1 MQQNRYHYIPGSIG
15 LSIPCYVSTG
25 SIGVVSIA
33 VSHYPV
39 TIFIIFLHA
48 FASTS
53 LHKVDTC
60 DYDSKTFMHVHNN
73 FYFMLYTTCTYDPP
87 YISLFLKQYE

>member
-39 TIFIIFLHA
+39 TIFIIFLRACGSHQQA
-48 FASTS
+48 YIKLTHVSMTVRHLCMRIIIFISCCT
-53 LHKVDTC
+53 LHVLMIHL
-60 DYDSKTFMHVHNN
+60 TFLS
-73 FYFMLYTTCTYDPP
+73 F
-87 YISLFLKQYE
+87 